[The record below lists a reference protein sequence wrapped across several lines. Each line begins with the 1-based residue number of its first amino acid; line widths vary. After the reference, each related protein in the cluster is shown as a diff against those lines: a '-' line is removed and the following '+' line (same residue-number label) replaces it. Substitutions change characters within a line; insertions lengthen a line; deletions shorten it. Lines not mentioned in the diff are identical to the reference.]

1 MTTRI
6 EQARHAR
13 AKQVHDAYRRDV
25 ERRIRLRDARCRL
38 CGDREALVIT
48 QIFPGIYSRSTAAV
62 LCRACSHDL
71 TRPDARF
78 TVEPSNAA
86 LGCNSHLDAVA
97 R

>member
-1 MTTRI
+1 MTRI
-6 EQARHAR
+6 ARARHAR
-13 AKQVHDAYRRDV
+13 AQEVQDAARHAV

-38 CGDREALVIT
+38 CGDRKALVIT
-48 QIFPGIYSRSTAAV
+48 QILPGLYSRSTAAV